1 MSITL
6 SKESL
11 YERSKALFNEIVTLE
26 QDLDALAEEYTTYAK
41 NENELGLEKAV
52 VKSTLKAAEVY
63 VRNNIDKE
71 EDKIAK
77 AKDFVEFYKEISGE
91 YN

>member
-11 YERSKALFNEIVTLE
+11 YERAKALFNEIVTLE
-26 QDLDALAEEYTTYAK
+26 QDLAALGEEFTYVK

-52 VKSTLKAAEVY
+52 VKSTLKAAETY
-63 VRNNIDKE
+63 VRNSIDKE
-71 EDKIAK
+71 EDKIVK
-77 AKDFVEFYKEISGE
+77 AKEFVEFYKEISGE

>member
-1 MSITL
+1 MSINL

-26 QDLDALAEEYTTYAK
+26 QDLDALAEEYIYQK
-41 NENELGLEKAV
+41 NENELGIEKAV
-52 VKSTLKAAEVY
+52 VKSTLKASEVY
-63 VRNNIDKE
+63 VRNNIEKE

>member
-1 MSITL
+1 MSIIL

-26 QDLDALAEEYTTYAK
+26 QDLAALGEEFTYQK
-41 NENELGLEKAV
+41 NENELGLEKSV
-52 VKSTLKAAEVY
+52 VKSTLKAAETY
-63 VRNNIDKE
+63 VRNSIDKE
-71 EDKIAK
+71 EDKIVK
-77 AKDFVEFYKEISGE
+77 AKEFVEFYKEISGE

>member
-26 QDLDALAEEYTTYAK
+26 QDLAALGEEFTYVK

-63 VRNNIDKE
+63 VRNNIEKE
-71 EDKIAK
+71 EDKIVK
-77 AKDFVEFYKEISGE
+77 AKEFVEFYKEISGE

>member
-11 YERSKALFNEIVTLE
+11 YERAKALFNEIITLE
-26 QDLDALAEEYTTYAK
+26 QDLSALGEEYVYVK

-52 VKSTLKAAEVY
+52 VKSTLKAAETY
-63 VRNNIDKE
+63 VRNSVHKE
-71 EDKIAK
+71 EDKIIK
-77 AKDFVEFYKEISGE
+77 AQEFIEFYREISGE

>member
-26 QDLDALAEEYTTYAK
+26 QDLAALGEEFTYQK

-52 VKSTLKAAEVY
+52 VKSTLKAAETY
-63 VRNNIDKE
+63 VRNSIDKE
-71 EDKIAK
+71 EDKIVK
-77 AKDFVEFYKEISGE
+77 AKEFVEFYKEISGD

>member
-11 YERSKALFNEIVTLE
+11 YERAKALFNEIVTLE
-26 QDLDALAEEYTTYAK
+26 QDLAALGEEYTYIK

-63 VRNNIDKE
+63 VRNNIEKE
-71 EDKIAK
+71 EDKIVK
-77 AKDFVEFYKEISGE
+77 AKEFVEFYKEISGE

>member
-1 MSITL
+1 MSVTL

-26 QDLDALAEEYTTYAK
+26 QDLDALAEEYTYAK
-41 NENELGLEKAV
+41 NENELGIEKAV

-63 VRNNIDKE
+63 VRNNIEKE

>member
-26 QDLDALAEEYTTYAK
+26 QDLAALGEEFTYAK

-52 VKSTLKAAEVY
+52 VKSTLKAAETY
-63 VRNNIDKE
+63 VRNSIDKE
-71 EDKIAK
+71 EDKIVK
-77 AKDFVEFYKEISGE
+77 AKEFVEFYKEISGE

>member
-26 QDLDALAEEYTTYAK
+26 QDLAALGEEFTYQK

-52 VKSTLKAAEVY
+52 VRSTLKAAETY
-63 VRNNIDKE
+63 IRNSIDKE
-71 EDKIAK
+71 EDKIVK
-77 AKDFVEFYKEISGE
+77 AKEFVEFYKEISGE

>member
-11 YERSKALFNEIVTLE
+11 YERAKALFNEIVTLE
-26 QDLDALAEEYTTYAK
+26 QDLAAFGEEYTYVK

-52 VKSTLKAAEVY
+52 VKSTLKAAETY
-63 VRNNIDKE
+63 VRNSIDKE
-71 EDKIAK
+71 EDKIVK
-77 AKDFVEFYKEISGE
+77 AKEFVEFYKEISGE

>member
-26 QDLDALAEEYTTYAK
+26 QDLAALGEEFTYVK
-41 NENELGLEKAV
+41 NENELGLEKAI
-52 VKSTLKAAEVY
+52 VKATLKSAETY
-63 VRNNIDKE
+63 VRNSIDKE
-71 EDKIAK
+71 EDKIVK
-77 AKDFVEFYKEISGE
+77 AKEFVEFYKEISGE

>member
-11 YERSKALFNEIVTLE
+11 YERAKALFNEIVTLE
-26 QDLDALAEEYTTYAK
+26 QDLAALGEEFTYQK

-52 VKSTLKAAEVY
+52 VKSTLKAAETY
-63 VRNNIDKE
+63 VRNSIDKE
-71 EDKIAK
+71 EDKIVK
-77 AKDFVEFYKEISGE
+77 AKEFVEFYKEISGE

>member
-1 MSITL
+1 MTDL
-6 SKESL
+6 NKEAL
-11 YERSKALFNEIVTLE
+11 YTRAKALFNEIVTLE
-26 QDLDALAEEYTTYAK
+26 QDLDELAQEFTFVKE
-41 NENELGLEKAV
+41 ENETGLKKDV

-71 EDKIAK
+71 EDKIVK
-77 AKDFVEFYKEISGE
+77 AKEFVEFYKEISGE

>member
-11 YERSKALFNEIVTLE
+11 YERAKALFNEIVTLE
-26 QDLDALAEEYTTYAK
+26 QDLDALAEEYTYQK
-41 NENELGLEKAV
+41 NENELGIEKAI

>member
-26 QDLDALAEEYTTYAK
+26 QDLDALAEEYTYAK
-41 NENELGLEKAV
+41 NENELGIEKTI

>member
-11 YERSKALFNEIVTLE
+11 YERAKALFNEIVTLE
-26 QDLDALAEEYTTYAK
+26 QDLAELGEEYTYVK
-41 NENELGLEKAV
+41 NENELGIEKAV
-52 VKSTLKAAEVY
+52 VKSTLKAAETY
-63 VRNNIDKE
+63 VRNSIDKE
-71 EDKIAK
+71 EDKIVK
-77 AKDFVEFYKEISGE
+77 AKEFIEFYKEISGE

>member
-26 QDLDALAEEYTTYAK
+26 QDLAALGEEFTYQK

-52 VKSTLKAAEVY
+52 VKSTLKAAETY
-63 VRNNIDKE
+63 VRNSVHKE
-71 EDKIAK
+71 EDKIIK
-77 AKDFVEFYKEISGE
+77 AQEFIEFYREISGE
-91 YN
+91 YE

>member
-1 MSITL
+1 MSIIL

-26 QDLDALAEEYTTYAK
+26 QDLAALGEEFTYQK

-52 VKSTLKAAEVY
+52 VKSTLKAAETY
-63 VRNNIDKE
+63 VRNSIDKE
-71 EDKIAK
+71 EDKIVK
-77 AKDFVEFYKEISGE
+77 AKEFVEFYKEISGE

>member
-26 QDLDALAEEYTTYAK
+26 QDLAALGEEFTYQK
-41 NENELGLEKAV
+41 NENELGLEKAM
-52 VKSTLKAAEVY
+52 VKSTLKAAETY
-63 VRNNIDKE
+63 VRNSIDKE
-71 EDKIAK
+71 EDKIVK
-77 AKDFVEFYKEISGE
+77 AKEFVEFYKEISGE

>member
-26 QDLDALAEEYTTYAK
+26 QDLAVLGEEYTYVK
-41 NENELGLEKAV
+41 NDNELGLEKPV
-52 VKSTLKAAEVY
+52 VKSTLKAAETY
-63 VRNNIDKE
+63 VRNSIDKQ
-71 EDKIAK
+71 EDKIVK
-77 AKDFVEFYKEISGE
+77 AKEFVEFYKEISGD
-91 YN
+91 YD

>member
-11 YERSKALFNEIVTLE
+11 YARAKALFNEIVTLE
-26 QDLDALAEEYTTYAK
+26 QDLAALGEEFTYVK

-63 VRNNIDKE
+63 VRNNIEKE
-71 EDKIAK
+71 EDKIVK
-77 AKDFVEFYKEISGE
+77 AKEFVEFYKEISGE

>member
-26 QDLDALAEEYTTYAK
+26 QDLAALGEEFTYQK
-41 NENELGLEKAV
+41 NENELGLEKAL
-52 VKSTLKAAEVY
+52 VKSTLKAAETY
-63 VRNNIDKE
+63 VRNSIDKE
-71 EDKIAK
+71 EDKIVK
-77 AKDFVEFYKEISGE
+77 AKEFVEFYKEISGE

>member
-6 SKESL
+6 SKESQ

-26 QDLDALAEEYTTYAK
+26 QDLAALGEEYTYQK

-71 EDKIAK
+71 EDKIVK
-77 AKDFVEFYKEISGE
+77 AKEFVEFYKEISGE

>member
-11 YERSKALFNEIVTLE
+11 YERSKALFHEIVALE
-26 QDLDALAEEYTTYAK
+26 QDLAALGEEFTYQK

-52 VKSTLKAAEVY
+52 VKSTLKAAETY
-63 VRNNIDKE
+63 VRNSIDKE
-71 EDKIAK
+71 EDKIVK
-77 AKDFVEFYKEISGE
+77 AKEFVEFYKEISGE

>member
-26 QDLDALAEEYTTYAK
+26 QDLAALGEEYVYVK

-52 VKSTLKAAEVY
+52 VKSTLKAAETY
-63 VRNNIDKE
+63 VRNSIDKE
-71 EDKIAK
+71 EDKIVK
-77 AKDFVEFYKEISGE
+77 AKEFVEFYKEISGE

>member
-26 QDLDALAEEYTTYAK
+26 QDLAALGEEYTYVK

-52 VKSTLKAAEVY
+52 VKSTLKAAETY
-63 VRNNIDKE
+63 VRNSIDKE
-71 EDKIAK
+71 EDKITK
-77 AKDFVEFYKEISGE
+77 AKEFVEFYKEISGE

>member
-26 QDLDALAEEYTTYAK
+26 QDLAALGEEFTYQK

-52 VKSTLKAAEVY
+52 VKSTLKAAETY
-63 VRNNIDKE
+63 VRNSIDKE
-71 EDKIAK
+71 EDKIVK
-77 AKDFVEFYKEISGE
+77 AKEFVEFYKEISG
-91 YN
+91 YNE

>member
-26 QDLDALAEEYTTYAK
+26 QDLDALAEEYTYAK
-41 NENELGLEKAV
+41 NENELGIEKAV

-63 VRNNIDKE
+63 VRNNIEKE

>member
-11 YERSKALFNEIVTLE
+11 YERAKALFNEIVTLE
-26 QDLDALAEEYTTYAK
+26 QDLDALGEEYTYAK
-41 NENELGLEKAV
+41 NENELGIEKAI

>member
-26 QDLDALAEEYTTYAK
+26 QDLAALGEEYTYVK
-41 NENELGLEKAV
+41 NENELGLEKGV

-63 VRNNIDKE
+63 VRNNIEKE
-71 EDKIAK
+71 EDKIVK
-77 AKDFVEFYKEISGE
+77 AKEFVEFYKEISGE

>member
-26 QDLDALAEEYTTYAK
+26 QDLAALGEEFTYQK

-52 VKSTLKAAEVY
+52 VKSTLKAAETY
-63 VRNNIDKE
+63 VRNSIDKE
-71 EDKIAK
+71 EDKIVK
-77 AKDFVEFYKEISGE
+77 AKEFVEFYKEISGE

>member
-26 QDLDALAEEYTTYAK
+26 QDLAALGEEFTYTK
-41 NENELGLEKAV
+41 NENELGLEKVV
-52 VKSTLKAAEVY
+52 VKSTLKAAETY
-63 VRNNIDKE
+63 VRNSIDKE
-71 EDKIAK
+71 EDKIVK
-77 AKDFVEFYKEISGE
+77 AKEFVEFYKEISGE

>member
-11 YERSKALFNEIVTLE
+11 YERAKALFNEIVTLE
-26 QDLDALAEEYTTYAK
+26 QDLAALGEEYTYVK

-52 VKSTLKAAEVY
+52 VKSTLKAAETY
-63 VRNNIDKE
+63 VRNSIDKE
-71 EDKIAK
+71 EDKIVK
-77 AKDFVEFYKEISGE
+77 AKEFVEFYKEISGE

>member
-26 QDLDALAEEYTTYAK
+26 QDLAALGEEFTYQK

-52 VKSTLKAAEVY
+52 VKSTLKAAETY
-63 VRNNIDKE
+63 VRNSIDKE
-71 EDKIAK
+71 EDKIVK
-77 AKDFVEFYKEISGE
+77 AKEFIEFYKDISG
-91 YN
+91 YND

>member
-26 QDLDALAEEYTTYAK
+26 QDLAALAEEYSYEK
-41 NENELGLEKAV
+41 EVNELGLDKKIVKA
-52 VKSTLKAAEVY
+52 TLKSAEVY
-63 VRNNIDKE
+63 VRNNVDKV

-77 AKDFVEFYKEISGE
+77 EKEFLEFYKKISGE

>member
-26 QDLDALAEEYTTYAK
+26 QDLAALGEEYTYVK

-52 VKSTLKAAEVY
+52 VKSTLKAAETY
-63 VRNNIDKE
+63 VRNSIDKE
-71 EDKIAK
+71 EDKIVK
-77 AKDFVEFYKEISGE
+77 AKEFVEFYKEISGE

>member
-26 QDLDALAEEYTTYAK
+26 QDLDALAEEYTYQK
-41 NENELGLEKAV
+41 NENEFGIEKAV

-63 VRNNIDKE
+63 VRNNIEKE

-77 AKDFVEFYKEISGE
+77 AKDFVEFYKEISDK